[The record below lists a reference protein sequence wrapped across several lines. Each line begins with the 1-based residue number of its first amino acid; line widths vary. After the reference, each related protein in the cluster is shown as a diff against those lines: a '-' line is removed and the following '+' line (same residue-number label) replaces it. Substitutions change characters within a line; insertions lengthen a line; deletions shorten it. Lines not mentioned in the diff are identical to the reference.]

1 MSKARTKRLAVK
13 VSTEEHEIIVN
24 NAKANGKSISLFVRE
39 KAMLG
44 KTVKNKK

>member
-13 VSTEEHEIIVN
+13 VSIEEHAIIVN
-24 NAKANGKSISLFVRE
+24 NAKANNKSISLFVRE

-44 KTVKNKK
+44 KTAKNNK